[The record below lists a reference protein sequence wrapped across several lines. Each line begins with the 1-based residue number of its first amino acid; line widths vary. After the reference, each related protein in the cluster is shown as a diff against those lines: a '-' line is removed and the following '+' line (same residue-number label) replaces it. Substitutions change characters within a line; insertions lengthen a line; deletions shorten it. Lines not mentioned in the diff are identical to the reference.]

1 MNKYLKY
8 FLLMII
14 VGFIVSSLLA
24 ITNEVTYP
32 IIENNKIEKIKTTLE
47 KVDNSNKWTT
57 GSDNINI
64 GDDEYI
70 EDVFISVD
78 ENDNIIMIA
87 YLLTTKGYSNGNIE
101 LIVFINN
108 TKKIINS
115 VEIINIENQTKGV
128 GSLIV
133 DDENYVKVFN
143 NQNVNKYI
151 NDNINNH
158 NSESVDIISGAT
170 ISSRAVVQGVI
181 TACNNFNDYK
191 GGIK

>member
-14 VGFIVSSLLA
+14 VGFIFSSLLA
-24 ITNEVTYP
+24 IINEITYP
-32 IIENNKIEKIKTTLE
+32 IIENNKIEKIKTILE
-47 KVDNSNKWTT
+47 KVDNSNKWIT

-70 EDVFISVD
+70 DDVFISVD
-78 ENDNIIMIA
+78 ENNNIIIIA
-87 YLLTTKGYSNGNIE
+87 YLLTTKGYANGNIE

-108 TKKIINS
+108 TKNIING

-143 NQNVNKYI
+143 NQNVSKYI

-181 TACNNFNDYK
+181 TACNNYKSYK
-191 GGIK
+191 GDIK

>member
-14 VGFIVSSLLA
+14 VGFIFSSLLA
-24 ITNEVTYP
+24 IINEITYP
-32 IIENNKIEKIKTTLE
+32 IIENNKIEKIKTILE
-47 KVDNSNKWTT
+47 KVDNSNKWIT

-70 EDVFISVD
+70 DDVFISVD
-78 ENDNIIMIA
+78 ENNNIIIIA

-108 TKKIINS
+108 TKNIING

-143 NQNVNKYI
+143 NQNVSKYI

-181 TACNNFNDYK
+181 TACNNYKSYK
-191 GGIK
+191 GDIK

>member
-1 MNKYLKY
+1 
-8 FLLMII
+8 MII
-14 VGFIVSSLLA
+14 VGFIFSSLLA
-24 ITNEVTYP
+24 IINEITYP
-32 IIENNKIEKIKTTLE
+32 IIENNKIEKIKTILE

-70 EDVFISVD
+70 DDVFISVD
-78 ENDNIIMIA
+78 ENNNIIIIA

-108 TKKIINS
+108 TKNIING

-143 NQNVNKYI
+143 NQNVSKYI
-151 NDNINNH
+151 NDSINNH

-181 TACNNFNDYK
+181 TACNNYKSYK
-191 GGIK
+191 GDIK